1 MKRTKK
7 KKYNIKYLRKCD
19 YCSKKVETKIKKKRF
34 CSNRCKDKR
43 IKKQKMIFRKQI
55 VLDRGGKCEK
65 CGYKKNLAALCFH
78 HKNPKE
84 KEMGLHASSLLM
96 AKESQAK
103 MKREIKKC
111 LLLCSNC
118 HMEIHYPKLNNWK
131 KNLFL

>member
-1 MKRTKK
+1 
-7 KKYNIKYLRKCD
+7 
-19 YCSKKVETKIKKKRF
+19 
-34 CSNRCKDKR
+34 
-43 IKKQKMIFRKQI
+43 MIFRKQI